1 MNTTKDLWVGK
12 LSEQVID
19 DRIICISKSMHPTL
33 PSNEIKKL
41 IQQNLFVSAHKQA
54 FIHERERIRAHLAT
68 LFRKQ
73 KNKSI
78 NKQPKIPTLT
88 KYLKLL

>member
-19 DRIICISKSMHPTL
+19 DMIICISKSLHPTL
-33 PSNEIKKL
+33 PRNEIKKL

-54 FIHERERIRAHLAT
+54 FIHNREGELGLISQRFLGS
-68 LFRKQ
+68 K

-78 NKQPKIPTLT
+78 NK
-88 KYLKLL
+88 